1 MTKPTLIFGFIGL
14 ALSAAI
20 LTTDNIYVEA
30 TSLLLAFISAGWLW
44 TRNGQESSQKADDSV
59 YIDLSEQEPITQA
72 IANNEAGHEKINN
85 DVLSLDTA
93 IRQSTGTLSS
103 SFSGL
108 AQTSNQAN
116 NLINQV
122 MAMLAQS
129 HAQSGDSAGDSETV
143 SVEKFA
149 AEVGKVLMEY
159 VSLLISVSEK
169 SIKAV
174 HFIGDMVKE
183 LDQMFALLV
192 DIRTISEQTNLLA
205 LNAAIE
211 AARAG
216 EAGRGFAVV
225 ADEVRKLSKDTDSLS
240 NQIRLRAEKTKST
253 VTEVRE
259 IVAAIASMDLN
270 EAINAKGHVDNMLT
284 GLEEMNKTISGTM
297 DQLNGFSD
305 QINLHV
311 NEAIRALQFED
322 IATQSITS
330 ISKQLEQLDSTNV
343 LLGRICQAAKLNGE
357 AESLIHELQV
367 MVEESKQSNDQANA
381 NDSDSDIDLF

>member
-20 LTTDNIYVEA
+20 LTTDNIYIEA

-44 TRNGQESSQKADDSV
+44 TRNGQESSQKAEDSV

-129 HAQSGDSAGDSETV
+129 HAQSGDSAGESETV

-211 AARAG
+211 AR
-216 EAGRGFAVV
+216 R
-225 ADEVRKLSKDTDSLS
+225 
-240 NQIRLRAEKTKST
+240 
-253 VTEVRE
+253 
-259 IVAAIASMDLN
+259 
-270 EAINAKGHVDNMLT
+270 
-284 GLEEMNKTISGTM
+284 
-297 DQLNGFSD
+297 
-305 QINLHV
+305 
-311 NEAIRALQFED
+311 
-322 IATQSITS
+322 
-330 ISKQLEQLDSTNV
+330 
-343 LLGRICQAAKLNGE
+343 
-357 AESLIHELQV
+357 
-367 MVEESKQSNDQANA
+367 
-381 NDSDSDIDLF
+381 

>member
-1 MTKPTLIFGFIGL
+1 MTKPTLILGFIGL

-20 LTTDNIYVEA
+20 LTTENLYVEVI
-30 TSLLLAFISAGWLW
+30 SLLLMFLAVGWLLFR
-44 TRNGQESSQKADDSV
+44 RNAESAHQEPEQE
-59 YIDLSEQEPITQA
+59 YIDLSDQEQITQA
-72 IANNEAGHEKINN
+72 ISNNEAGYEKINS
-85 DVLSLDTA
+85 DVLSLDRA

-108 AQTSNQAN
+108 AKTSSQAN

-122 MAMLAQS
+122 MVMLAQS
-129 HAQSGDSAGDSETV
+129 HAQTGKGEDESETV

-270 EAINAKGHVDNMLT
+270 EAINAKGHVDNMLI
-284 GLEEMNKTISGTM
+284 GLEEMNKTISSTM

-311 NEAIRALQFED
+311 NEAVQALQFED

-330 ISKQLEQLDSTNV
+330 ISRQLEQLDSTNV
-343 LLGRICQAAKLNGE
+343 LLGRICQAAQLNGQ
-357 AESLIHELQV
+357 AESLIHELQAI
-367 MVEESKQSNDQANA
+367 VEQNTKTNDQANA
-381 NDSDSDIDLF
+381 NDSESDIDLF

>member
-20 LTTDNIYVEA
+20 LTTDNIYIEA

-44 TRNGQESSQKADDSV
+44 TRNGQESSQKAEDSV

-129 HAQSGDSAGDSETV
+129 HAQSGDSAGESETV

>member
-20 LTTDNIYVEA
+20 LTTDNIYIEA

-44 TRNGQESSQKADDSV
+44 TRNGQESSQKAEDSV

-129 HAQSGDSAGDSETV
+129 HAQSGDSAGESETV

-357 AESLIHELQV
+357 AESLF
-367 MVEESKQSNDQANA
+367 MSYRSW
-381 NDSDSDIDLF
+381 